1 MESNMQRNRRKTRIG
16 RVVSD
21 KMDNSVVVEIEW
33 RQNHR
38 LYSKSVKRFT
48 KLHADDSSNLS
59 SVGDVVSIMETR
71 PLSKT
76 KRWRVTEVI
85 SSTNFDGTGTLDPL
99 NETVEIDNLEAE
111 ASDSQENATPE
122 NIEED
127 PSKQ

>member
-38 LYSKSVKRFT
+38 LYSKSVKKFT

-127 PSKQ
+127 PSEQ

>member
-1 MESNMQRNRRKTRIG
+1 MESNMQRNRRKIRTG

-48 KLHADDSSNLS
+48 KLHADDSKNLS

-85 SSTNFDGTGTLDPL
+85 SSTNLSGQETLDSL
-99 NETVEIDNLEAE
+99 NETVDINDVEEEKIT
-111 ASDSQENATPE
+111 SQETTTPE

-127 PSKQ
+127 SSKQ

>member
-85 SSTNFDGTGTLDPL
+85 SSTNFSGTGAIDPL
-99 NETVEIDNLEAE
+99 NETIEIDNLEAE

-127 PSKQ
+127 PSEQ

>member
-38 LYSKSVKRFT
+38 LYSKSVKKFT

-59 SVGDVVSIMETR
+59 SVGDVVNIMETR

-85 SSTNFDGTGTLDPL
+85 SSTNLDGTGTIDPL

-111 ASDSQENATPE
+111 ASDSQETATPE

-127 PSKQ
+127 SSEQ

>member
-127 PSKQ
+127 PSE

>member
-16 RVVSD
+16 KVVSD
-21 KMDNSVVVEIEW
+21 KMDNSVVLEIEW

-38 LYSKSVKRFT
+38 LYSKSVKKFT

-85 SSTNFDGTGTLDPL
+85 SSTNLDGTGTIGPL

-111 ASDSQENATPE
+111 ASDSQETATPE

-127 PSKQ
+127 SSEQ

>member
-33 RQNHR
+33 RRNHR
-38 LYSKSVKRFT
+38 LYSKSVKKFT

-85 SSTNFDGTGTLDPL
+85 SSTNFDGTGTIDPL

-111 ASDSQENATPE
+111 ASDSQEKATPE

>member
-16 RVVSD
+16 KVVSD

-38 LYSKSVKRFT
+38 LYSKSVKKFT

-85 SSTNFDGTGTLDPL
+85 SSTNLDGTGTIGPL

-111 ASDSQENATPE
+111 ASDSQETATPE

-127 PSKQ
+127 SSEQ

>member
-38 LYSKSVKRFT
+38 LYSKSVKKFT

-85 SSTNFDGTGTLDPL
+85 SSTNFVGTGTLDPL
-99 NETVEIDNLEAE
+99 NETVEIDNLEAD